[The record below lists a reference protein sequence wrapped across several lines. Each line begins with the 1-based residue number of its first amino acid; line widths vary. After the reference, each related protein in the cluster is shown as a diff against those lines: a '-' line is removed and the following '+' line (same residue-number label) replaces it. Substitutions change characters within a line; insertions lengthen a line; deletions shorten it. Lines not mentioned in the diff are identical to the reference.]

1 MAHSSATHKVL
12 PPAPS
17 SLIDGWQSPSKQIY
31 FCWGLMGCMAL
42 KILRC
47 CDNASSPEQRRVWG
61 TFPSQPPPKN
71 YIRLLRG
78 LSHEAQCLVWGAR
91 GPFLPGTAMV
101 RQWLCVFCGC
111 VPEHEPYFSVEPVH
125 IGYHQKALVLSKT
138 ILALYAVLRQRLRD
152 KRKKKI
158 IGKTNIYSLPRN
170 ANYLRKTCVVIM
182 PRCCVCPNF

>member
-1 MAHSSATHKVL
+1 MHHHQNKGEFEGHL
-12 PPAPS
+12 
-17 SLIDGWQSPSKQIY
+17 
-31 FCWGLMGCMAL
+31 
-42 KILRC
+42 
-47 CDNASSPEQRRVWG
+47 
-61 TFPSQPPPKN
+61 PSQPPPKN

>member
-1 MAHSSATHKVL
+1 MHHRQNKGEFEGHL
-12 PPAPS
+12 
-17 SLIDGWQSPSKQIY
+17 
-31 FCWGLMGCMAL
+31 
-42 KILRC
+42 
-47 CDNASSPEQRRVWG
+47 
-61 TFPSQPPPKN
+61 PSQPPPQN
-71 YIRLLRG
+71 YIHLLRG